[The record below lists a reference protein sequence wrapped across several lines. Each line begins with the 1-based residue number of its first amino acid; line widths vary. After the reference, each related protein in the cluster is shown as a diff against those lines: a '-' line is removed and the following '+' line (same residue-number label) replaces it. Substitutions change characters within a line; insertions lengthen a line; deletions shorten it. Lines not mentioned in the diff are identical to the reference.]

1 MSLFSDQSFI
11 YAGMLL
17 IPVLCLI
24 FYLSEKRKL
33 KKLKLITSAQITSRL
48 VSNNSIRQKILKFF
62 IFISGISFLLI
73 GLARPQWGT
82 EKKVSS
88 DYSMDILIAVD
99 VSKSML
105 AEDISPSR
113 LDKVKSS
120 IATRLPEIAGNR
132 LGLYCFSGSTL
143 LICPLT
149 SDHQSFEKQLEHA
162 NLHSLILL

>member
-11 YAGMLL
+11 YAGMFL

-33 KKLKLITSAQITSRL
+33 KKLKLITSAQITPKL

-82 EKKVSS
+82 EKKVS
-88 DYSMDILIAVD
+88 
-99 VSKSML
+99 
-105 AEDISPSR
+105 
-113 LDKVKSS
+113 
-120 IATRLPEIAGNR
+120 
-132 LGLYCFSGSTL
+132 
-143 LICPLT
+143 
-149 SDHQSFEKQLEHA
+149 
-162 NLHSLILL
+162 